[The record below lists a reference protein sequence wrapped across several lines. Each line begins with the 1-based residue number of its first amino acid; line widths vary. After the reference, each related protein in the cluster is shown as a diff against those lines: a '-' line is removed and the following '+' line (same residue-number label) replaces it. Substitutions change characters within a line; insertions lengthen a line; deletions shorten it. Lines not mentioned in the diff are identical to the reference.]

1 LEDLVIDTCLCLIAG
16 AAGLIASVLP
26 ILIISGLCA
35 YAGVIALTADKRRS
49 RRALLVLRDLLTTLG
64 KLSRRGRR

>member
-1 LEDLVIDTCLCLIAG
+1 MFDDCLCLLAG
-16 AAGLIASVLP
+16 AAGLAASVLP
-26 ILIISGLCA
+26 ILVITGLCA
-35 YAGVIALTADKRRS
+35 YAGVIAITADKRRS